1 MIFCALASHYLRTRL
16 PWIIPWGMNKVF
28 WIDNEI
34 EGTLPLSP
42 LLCPAPP
49 VDWVYCRLTSD
60 WLTHHQQTFIC
71 VPVSPAFI
79 RKNKPTPNFPFLS
92 LTLPGWGSSATTG
105 LLVEVLRE
113 QGEHCLNYSKTQL
126 PSAPRSKAEDYQQPA
141 VMRPQW
147 LEIAGTA
154 WYTLPQP
161 QHRYERLRWNT
172 LRKTTV
178 I

>member
-1 MIFCALASHYLRTRL
+1 MHERVLITLHPTPFLFTSVEWIFSWFPSA
-16 PWIIPWGMNKVF
+16 
-28 WIDNEI
+28 
-34 EGTLPLSP
+34 
-42 LLCPAPP
+42 
-49 VDWVYCRLTSD
+49 
-60 WLTHHQQTFIC
+60 WLTHHQQPFIC
-71 VPVSPAFI
+71 VSVSPALSW
-79 RKNKPTPNFPFLS
+79 KTNQPTAFCFPS
-92 LTLPGWGSSATTG
+92 SGCGSSATTG

-113 QGEHCLNYSKTQL
+113 QGKHCLNYSKTQL

-147 LEIAGTA
+147 FEIASMA